1 MRPRISQEE
10 AAYIVEILTAQVAEL
25 KEKLRHYEKTK
36 IEYANLI
43 RELRVGF
50 MGTFEKVEKV
60 KQAQAMKNEIEVM
73 QWKRFS
79 ISSVIST
86 HEKLIEKYRN
96 IAEGNSHRGTY
107 KHLNHTAAI
116 CEKLGTVAKVLA

>member
-1 MRPRISQEE
+1 MRPRISQQE
-10 AAYIVEILTAQVAEL
+10 AAYIAEVLTAQVAEL
-25 KEKLRHYEKTK
+25 KEKLAHYEKTK
-36 IEYANLI
+36 IEYVKLI
-43 RELRVGF
+43 RELRVGY

-73 QWKRFS
+73 QWRRFS

-107 KHLNHTAAI
+107 KHLNRTARYY
-116 CEKLGTVAKVLA
+116 EKPSVVLKVLA

>member
-1 MRPRISQEE
+1 MRPRISQQE
-10 AAYIVEILTAQVAEL
+10 AAYLVEVLTAQVAEL
-25 KEKLRHYEKTK
+25 KEKLTHYEKTK

-43 RELRVGF
+43 RELRVGY

-79 ISSVIST
+79 ISSIIST

-96 IAEGNSHRGTY
+96 IAEGSSHRGTY
-107 KHLNHTAAI
+107 KHLNHITNYY
-116 CEKLGTVAKVLA
+116 EKPSKVLKVLA